1 MSKGKTVVKESSTQ
15 EFPEWQ
21 KRGFEYLL
29 NQGMEINETPFTPYT
44 GDTVAPFTA
53 DELEAQG
60 QFRNINSTIKG
71 YDPVSRMYG
80 ETQNKIDLGNPYQL
94 NPNTINTNFD
104 RSNVREA
111 NTGSI
116 LDRNVSAYSNPYTD
130 NVINKGLTDIN
141 KYRQMSLQSDQDAAL
156 GSNAFGGSRSA
167 LLESETNKNFNDQ
180 ASDFITGARESA
192 YNDAMSNIRGDM
204 DYSSQDTQFNSGVDS
219 DLLAR
224 RNDMAYN
231 LGLRD
236 DENMRYNTG
245 VRNEFTNSQAALDES
260 KRNFD
265 YGAYND
271 LLDTQFM
278 SADDLNKSGNLQRGL
293 NQADLDAAYD
303 EFMRK
308 QQQPF
313 TNLAAS
319 TSAISGVPTLI
330 NTTGTRT
337 SQQKLGLGDALG
349 YFANLGGS
357 YATGRSR

>member
-1 MSKGKTVVKESSTQ
+1 MSKGKTVVRETAKQ

-21 KRGFEYLL
+21 KKGFEYLL

-53 DELEAQG
+53 DELEAQN
-60 QFRNINSTIKG
+60 QFRNINATIKG
-71 YDPVSRMYG
+71 YDPVSKMYG
-80 ETQNKIDLGNPYQL
+80 ETQNRIDLGNPYQM
-94 NPNTINTNFD
+94 NPNAINTDYGRN
-104 RSNVREA
+104 NVREI
-111 NTGSI
+111 GSV
-116 LDRNVSAYSNPYTD
+116 LDRNIGSYMNPYTD

-141 KYRQMSLQSDQDAAL
+141 KYRQMALQSDQDAAI

-167 LLESETNKNFNDQ
+167 LLESETNRNFGDQ

-192 YNDAMSNIRGDM
+192 YNDAMANIRGDM
-204 DYSSQDTQFNSGVDS
+204 DAAQFDAGVDQ

-231 LGLRD
+231 LGMRD
-236 DENMRYNTG
+236 DDNMRYNTDLM
-245 VRNEFTNSQAALDES
+245 NDFTTRQAALDES

-278 SADDLNKSGNLQRGL
+278 SADDLNMSGNLQRGL
-293 NQADLDAAYD
+293 NQAELDARYN
-303 EFMRK
+303 EFMRE
-308 QQQPF
+308 QDQPY

-319 TSAISGVPTLI
+319 TSAISGVPVLI
-330 NTTGTRT
+330 NSSGTRT

-357 YATGRSR
+357 YARGRSR

>member
-1 MSKGKTVVKESSTQ
+1 MSKGKTVVHESSKQ

-21 KRGFEYLL
+21 KKGFEYLL

-53 DELEAQG
+53 DELEAQN
-60 QFRNINSTIKG
+60 QFRNINATIKG
-71 YDPVSRMYG
+71 YDPVSKMYG
-80 ETQNKIDLGNPYQL
+80 ETQNRIDLGNPYQM
-94 NPNTINTNFD
+94 NPNDINTDYGRN
-104 RSNVREA
+104 NVREI
-111 NTGSI
+111 GSV
-116 LDRNVSAYSNPYTD
+116 LDRNVGSYMNPYTD

-141 KYRQMSLQSDQDAAL
+141 KYRQMALQSDQDAAI

-167 LLESETNKNFNDQ
+167 LLESETNRGFNDQ

-192 YNDAMSNIRGDM
+192 YNDAMANIRGDM
-204 DYSSQDTQFNSGVDS
+204 DASQFDAGVDQ

-231 LGLRD
+231 LGMRD
-236 DENMRYNTG
+236 DDNMRYNTDLM
-245 VRNEFTNSQAALDES
+245 NDFTTRQAAIDES

-278 SADDLNKSGNLQRGL
+278 SADDLNMSGNLQRGL
-293 NQADLDAAYD
+293 NQSELDARYN
-303 EFMRK
+303 EFMRE
-308 QQQPF
+308 QDQPY

-319 TSAISGVPTLI
+319 TSAISGVPVLI
-330 NTTGTRT
+330 NSSGTRT

-349 YFANLGGS
+349 YFANLGGG
-357 YATGRSR
+357 YARGRSR

>member
-1 MSKGKTVVKESSTQ
+1 MSKGKTVVHESSKQ

-21 KRGFEYLL
+21 KKGFEYLL

-53 DELEAQG
+53 DELEAQN
-60 QFRNINSTIKG
+60 QFRNINATIKG
-71 YDPVSRMYG
+71 YDPVARMYG
-80 ETQNKIDLGNPYQL
+80 ETQNRIDLGNPYQM
-94 NPNTINTNFD
+94 NPNAINTDYGRN
-104 RSNVREA
+104 NVREI
-111 NTGSI
+111 GSV
-116 LDRNVSAYSNPYTD
+116 LDRNVGSYMNPYTD

-141 KYRQMSLQSDQDAAL
+141 KYRQMALQSDQDAAI

-167 LLESETNKNFNDQ
+167 LLESETNRNFGDQ

-192 YNDAMSNIRGDM
+192 YNDAMANIRGDM
-204 DYSSQDTQFNSGVDS
+204 DAAQFDAGVDQ

-231 LGLRD
+231 LGMRD
-236 DENMRYNTG
+236 DDNMRYNTDLM
-245 VRNEFTNSQAALDES
+245 NDFTTRQAALDES

-278 SADDLNKSGNLQRGL
+278 SADDLNMSGNLQRGL
-293 NQADLDAAYD
+293 NQAELDARYN
-303 EFMRK
+303 EFMRE
-308 QQQPF
+308 QDQPY

-319 TSAISGVPTLI
+319 TSAISGVPVLI
-330 NTTGTRT
+330 NSSGTRT

-357 YATGRSR
+357 YARGRSR